1 MKLDNS
7 TNFVVATAEPKSLI
21 ILIIRSLESI
31 TNERT
36 ITKELLTT
44 LLCEVDSIL
53 NSRPST
59 SISDGIIDVEALT
72 PSHILLGSSQPNI
85 KPSNYENVEVNYRKK
100 WRIEQVYTNLLW
112 KGWLY
117 EYLPTFSPRT
127 KWTNKEQNF
136 SARNLSKVRNKS
148 IPKSHWSLAQ
158 IVSIPWRPRNAEEL
172 VQSKLFKSYRFI
184 GEGSCFDIN

>member
-1 MKLDNS
+1 MKHSKTTRQNQALTKRCSVIYTCLTARAIDLELTGDLSTDSFIHLLRCFISRRGYIRIMKLDSS
-7 TNFVVATAEPKSLI
+7 TNFVVATTELKSLI
-21 ILIIRSLESI
+21 TLIIRSLESI

-44 LLCEVDSIL
+44 LLCEVENIL

-59 SISDGIIDVEALT
+59 SISDWIIDVEALT

-127 KWTNKEQNF
+127 K
-136 SARNLSKVRNKS
+136 
-148 IPKSHWSLAQ
+148 
-158 IVSIPWRPRNAEEL
+158 
-172 VQSKLFKSYRFI
+172 
-184 GEGSCFDIN
+184 